1 MVDLTS
7 RIDVNM
13 SNDSDGVIWTP
24 RLNETINRA
33 ADLARGMGR
42 DFIGVEHIFLAI
54 LHDPTS
60 IPSQVLG
67 QCADINQIERRLYE
81 VITSELYNSSSVEIA
96 DTGHDQGTDN

>member
-1 MVDLTS
+1 MGPVIHRIGAQSRMVDLTS

-13 SNDSDGVIWTP
+13 SNDSDGVI
-24 RLNETINRA
+24 
-33 ADLARGMGR
+33 
-42 DFIGVEHIFLAI
+42 AI